1 MNTFFMIV
9 GVCTAT
15 SWFMRLLEKL
25 EAGGR

>member
-9 GVCTAT
+9 GVCTAA

-25 EAGGR
+25 EAGGF